1 MLAVLSV
8 GFLPVF
14 LLTRLAA
21 VEEDLAP
28 AASQI
33 NLALL
38 LLPVVYLTVN
48 TDAHH

>member
-1 MLAVLSV
+1 MLSV

-28 AASQI
+28 AASQTD
-33 NLALL
+33 LSFL
-38 LLPVVYLTVN
+38 LLPVVHLTVN
-48 TDAHH
+48 TDVHR